1 MSGRRRDGSGSN
13 GRMTFLCPLEKFVTG
28 MEHVHTLFSTPVHA
42 LPLSSYIRSTTK
54 LAGKISYLPRNW
66 TMPVNRFGKSRHESW
81 EHPEATSM
89 QGSSGARNS
98 AGLRRSAAGVTL
110 LWKYRYQ
117 RWYLDRR
124 TWIWT
129 SYDLASGLSDVDYQT
144 NLSYPLPHV
153 CCSSQLILMMDNGPS
168 LKWRRRRANVQH

>member
-1 MSGRRRDGSGSN
+1 MLCHYLLTYEAPRSLQGRNLIYHEIGQ
-13 GRMTFLCPLEKFVTG
+13 CPSTDSVNLDLKAG
-28 MEHVHTLFSTPVHA
+28 NTL
-42 LPLSSYIRSTTK
+42 K
-54 LAGKISYLPRNW
+54 LLQRGD
-66 TMPVNRFGKSRHESW
+66 
-81 EHPEATSM
+81 
-89 QGSSGARNS
+89 SSGARIS

-144 NLSYPLPHV
+144 NLSYPLAHV
-153 CCSSQLILMMDNGPS
+153 YCPSQLTLMMDNGPS
-168 LKWRRRRANVQH
+168 LKWTRRRANVQH